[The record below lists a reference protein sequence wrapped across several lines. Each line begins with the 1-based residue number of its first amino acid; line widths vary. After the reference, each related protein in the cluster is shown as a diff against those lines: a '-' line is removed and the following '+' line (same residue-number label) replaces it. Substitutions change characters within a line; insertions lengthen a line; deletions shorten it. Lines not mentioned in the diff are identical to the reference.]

1 MTRDSIIA
9 KVLADT
15 KRTDKQTYLEGR
27 FTDVL
32 HTMSRAV
39 TEDAEPIPLQDLKTI
54 GTIAITTSSY
64 YKALPTGFIFQY
76 GEPEL
81 LYDTDKGRQLIKK
94 SLDWMNW
101 NYSNR
106 ANNTSNK
113 AKPIYYCLENNRFDF
128 APMSDAA
135 YTVNFPHTLL
145 HPTVDDNG
153 DTILFRDQFEVVIKD
168 LLKAE
173 LFELLEDFDKVSL
186 YTNRAM
192 NNLRSLAK
200 LDKRNSGT
208 VLITNV
214 NDY

>member
-1 MTRDSIIA
+1 MTRDAIIT
-9 KVLADT
+9 KVMADT
-15 KRTDKQTYLEGR
+15 KRTDKQTYLESR

-32 HTMSRAV
+32 HIMSRAV
-39 TEDAEPIPLQDLKTI
+39 TEDGEPIPLQDLKTT
-54 GTIAITTSSY
+54 GSLSITTSSY
-64 YKALPTGFIFQY
+64 YVALPTGFIFQY

-94 SLDWMNW
+94 SLDWLNW
-101 NYSNR
+101 NYPNR
-106 ANNTSNK
+106 ANNSSNK
-113 AKPIYYCLENNRFDF
+113 AKPIYYCLENNQFDF

-135 YTVNFPHTLL
+135 YSVNFPYTKL
-145 HPTVDDNG
+145 HPTVDDNA

-186 YTNRAM
+186 FTNRAM

-200 LDKRNSGT
+200 IDKRNSNAEI
-208 VLITNV
+208 ITQC
-214 NDY
+214 NDF